1 MKPRHPGRISAFAFL
16 AATLSLCGQ
25 TAPTAPSA
33 PAMPAKEEVVT
44 LSPFEVSTTQ
54 DTGYAGQD
62 TLSGSRLRTN
72 LRD

>member
-1 MKPRHPGRISAFAFL
+1 
-16 AATLSLCGQ
+16 
-25 TAPTAPSA
+25 
-33 PAMPAKEEVVT
+33 MPAKEEVVT